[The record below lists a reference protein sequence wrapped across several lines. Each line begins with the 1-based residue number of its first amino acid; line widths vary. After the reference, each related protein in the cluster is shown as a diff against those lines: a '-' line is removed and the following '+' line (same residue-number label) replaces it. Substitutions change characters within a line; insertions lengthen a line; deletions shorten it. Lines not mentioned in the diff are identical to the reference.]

1 MKDVMIVAATALLW
15 SFLWGAATAWNLLV
29 GAVLG
34 MLLLSVMQRTAGRS
48 FGSRAF
54 ALVRFVVRFA
64 YELLVSN
71 VMVALLAFR
80 PRPRFHP
87 HVIGVPLRVE
97 SDAAITLLSLT
108 ITLLPGTVAM
118 GVSDDR
124 RTLYAHAIAEAD
136 PDRSRAGV
144 QRIES
149 LILGFMS

>member
-1 MKDVMIVAATALLW
+1 MKDVMIVGATALLW
-15 SFLWGAATAWNLLV
+15 SFLWGEASAWNLLV
-29 GAVLG
+29 GAGLG
-34 MLLLSVMQRTAGRS
+34 VLLLSVMERGSARS
-48 FGSRAF
+48 FGARLIG
-54 ALVRFVVRFA
+54 LVRFVLRFA
-64 YELLVSN
+64 YELIVSN

-80 PRPRFHP
+80 PKPRFHP

-118 GVSDDR
+118 GLSDDR

-136 PDRSRAGV
+136 PDRSRAAV
-144 QRIES
+144 QRIET